1 MKRINVSTNT
11 NENEGKVRID
21 DGYDTSLVGNGFI
34 VESQTNSSVYK
45 KFLQTASKLR
55 DYQLYRLLQHW
66 ILKMK

>member
-11 NENEGKVRID
+11 NKNEGKVRID

-34 VESQTNSSVYK
+34 VESQTNSSVDK